1 MQSSPVLITGC
12 GRSGT
17 KYTAVALSAL
27 GYPCAHEAVFHPD
40 VLANTE
46 SQSESYSGLATS
58 VPKGSST
65 ILISSDR
72 ENARVVGRRLVLPF
86 VEKAGQYWGLPPTDE
101 KAIQELERLRALG
114 ADFIAVSSDASWV
127 LKYYSGF
134 AAHLRANY
142 PIVQDNDEFFVCR
155 LSRDRHESDPGF
167 TVANAFY
174 WPTYFR
180 GEASWVAAPFL
191 DSLPEGSVVLHQVRH
206 PLGVIR
212 SFGRMG
218 FFDQNQGP
226 FRRFAEAHC
235 PTVSQGTVLER
246 LMSYW
251 MDWNLMVEKASELPG
266 LTYLRYRIED
276 MSPSLMKRIC
286 EYGDFQSSNGA
297 IEATLDS
304 LPTNFHTRGSKAK
317 DHEIDWETLP
327 NPRLRGRLT
336 DLAERYGYPRG

>member
-1 MQSSPVLITGC
+1 MNSRHLLITGC

-40 VLANTE
+40 TLAD
-46 SQSESYSGLATS
+46 SVPHPESYSTLAAS
-58 VPKGSST
+58 VPEGAST

-72 ENARVVGRRLVLPF
+72 QNARIVDRRLVLPF

-101 KAIQELERLRALG
+101 EAIQELERLRGLG
-114 ADFIAVSSDASWV
+114 ADFVAVSNSASWI
-127 LKYYSGF
+127 LGHYSGF
-134 AAHLRANY
+134 TAHLRGRY
-142 PIVQDNDEFFVCR
+142 SIVRDDDEYLICR
-155 LSRDRHESDPGF
+155 LNGRHGRTDGGF
-167 TVANAFY
+167 DVGGSFH
-174 WPTYFR
+174 WPVFFR

-191 DSLPEGSVVLHQVRH
+191 DSLPQGSVILHQVRH

-218 FFDQNQGP
+218 FFDQNRGP
-226 FRRFAEAHC
+226 FRRFVEAHC

-251 MDWNLMVEKASELPG
+251 VDWNLMVERASTLRG
-266 LTYLRYRIED
+266 VKYLRYRIED
-276 MSPSLMKRIC
+276 MSPSLMKLLCKHAEFRPP
-286 EYGDFQSSNGA
+286 DGA

-317 DHEIDWETLP
+317 DHEIDWDTLP
-327 NPRLRGRLT
+327 NPALRGRLT
-336 DLAERYGYPRG
+336 ELAERYGYHPG